1 MQQYLKWFKAPAA
14 PENDILN
21 FFHLESG
28 EKKKK
33 KNLNRS
39 AWWAD
44 DI

>member
-1 MQQYLKWFKAPAA
+1 MQQYLKWFKAVAA

-33 KNLNRS
+33 NLNRS